1 MLKKTAK
8 KKLHAKISA
17 LHLKRA
23 AYVYVRQSTQKQVR
37 DNHGSRG
44 NQYALLERAVELGW
58 HEERVRLVDDDQ
70 GVSAKNAGG
79 REGFKELVGE
89 VSLGHAG
96 IVLAYE
102 ASRLARNNSDWYA
115 LLDVAA
121 LRGTLIADSD
131 GVYDTRRP
139 QRPALVGVAGDDE

>member
-1 MLKKTAK
+1 MLKTA

-17 LHLKRA
+17 LHLERA

-58 HEERVRLVDDDQ
+58 HEERVRLLDDDQ
-70 GVSAKNAGG
+70 GISAKNAGD

-96 IVLAYE
+96 IVLA
-102 ASRLARNNSDWYA
+102 S
-115 LLDVAA
+115 
-121 LRGTLIADSD
+121 
-131 GVYDTRRP
+131 
-139 QRPALVGVAGDDE
+139 